1 MLKNIYKN
9 TKIST
14 SEQFTNIWHLIKKY
28 QACKEAEKYK
38 TEVKGKI
45 SQLKLTQ
52 KSHQLYN

>member
-28 QACKEAEKYK
+28 QACKETEKYK

-52 KSHQLYN
+52 KSHQL

>member
-9 TKIST
+9 TKKIST
-14 SEQFTNIWHLIKKY
+14 SEHHQYLASNQKVH
-28 QACKEAEKYK
+28 QACKETEKYK

-52 KSHQLYN
+52 KSHQL